1 MNFVLQNSNVFS
13 QVFDDVEKGTEK
25 LKIFKYLNDLTAD
38 NAEGSIPFFPYSEN
52 DKIDDFICYDM
63 NIDDNHL
70 ENDISDTPDD
80 VIVDKELGV
89 TMNDAQIESSFKER
103 IKNVHA
109 HIIKVGNAI
118 TTNNG
123 LTAQVLG
130 MNGYLSVAPLTIL
143 LHYIGLN
150 VNGYTIDFGG
160 GYGYAAL
167 LITIIC

>member
-1 MNFVLQNSNVFS
+1 MNFVLQNSNVFF

-52 DKIDDFICYDM
+52 DKIDDFICYDR

-89 TMNDAQIESSFKER
+89 TMNDAQIESSFKHNLIYKKILESA
-103 IKNVHA
+103 KFPVHT
-109 HIIKVGNAI
+109 HYDFLVF
-118 TTNNG
+118 
-123 LTAQVLG
+123 LEQF
-130 MNGYLSVAPLTIL
+130 IL
-143 LHYIGLN
+143 NCYFLN
-150 VNGYTIDFGG
+150 
-160 GYGYAAL
+160 
-167 LITIIC
+167 LIL